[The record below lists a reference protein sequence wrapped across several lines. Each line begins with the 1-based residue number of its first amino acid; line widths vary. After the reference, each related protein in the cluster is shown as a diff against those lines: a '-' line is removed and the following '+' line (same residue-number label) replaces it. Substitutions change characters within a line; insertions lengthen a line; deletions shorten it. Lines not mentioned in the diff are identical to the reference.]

1 MIRLSGILTIIPA
14 TVFLTVS
21 FFVLFTVTKAESLNL
36 KKFGKLIAVLLWISA
51 GLFLLMGCYIL
62 VTGHHPIIDIMTEW
76 RSSFWWGRF
85 H

>member
-1 MIRLSGILTIIPA
+1 MIRLSGIFTIIPA
-14 TVFLTVS
+14 TILLTIS
-21 FFVLFTVTKAESLNL
+21 FFVLFAVTKIESIVL
-36 KKFGKLIAVLLWISA
+36 KNFGKVVAALLWISA

-76 RSSFWWGRF
+76 RSSFWWDRF